1 MTNPPLGNRGRF
13 FYGRCG
19 QRDRMGALNREGLM
33 MATTYEDVLNLFR
46 EVAESQKET
55 ERKFQDTDRKFQE
68 TDRKFQDTERLLKE
82 HTLETERLLREQ
94 SAAGQKKLDQ
104 LEDLF
109 TGPWG
114 RLMESLV
121 EGDLVN
127 LLKARGLA
135 ITDTSS
141 RIKGQH
147 AEGGHYEFDI
157 IAHNGDEIVVV
168 EVKTTLRPKDVK
180 KFLGKLDQLK
190 KWMPRYAQNRIYG
203 AMAWLTADASVEA
216 MVIKRGL
223 FSIRAT
229 GDSASIQN
237 DPAFTP
243 RAW

>member
-1 MTNPPLGNRGRF
+1 MSTAQPTL
-13 FYGRCG
+13 
-19 QRDRMGALNREGLM
+19 D
-33 MATTYEDVLNLFR
+33 DVWRLF
-46 EVAESQKET
+46 QET
-55 ERKFQDTDRKFQE
+55 DRKFQDTDRKFQE
-68 TDRKFQDTERLLKE
+68 TDRKFQDTDRKFQDTERLLKE
-82 HTLETERLLREQ
+82 QTLETERLLREQ
-94 SAAGQKKLDQ
+94 SGAAQKKLDQ

-109 TGPWG
+109 TGQWG

-121 EGDLVN
+121 EGDLVS
-127 LLKARGLA
+127 LLKARGIA
-135 ITDTSS
+135 IADMSS
-141 RIKGQH
+141 RIKGRSPD
-147 AEGGHYEFDI
+147 GGNYEFDL

-168 EVKTTLRPKDVK
+168 EVKTTLRPKDVT

-190 KWMPRYAQNRIYG
+190 QWMPRYAHNRIYG

-243 RAW
+243 HAW